1 MVSPA
6 PQEYAALVR
15 EALEFSFPPVVTRT
29 KITDE
34 LPKPNLFNLVHIIT
48 GMRRSGKTFYVFQM
62 IHELLKAGVARDRVF
77 YFNFADERL
86 APAPST
92 LLNDVVDEYWRQV
105 PAARAEGSYLFLD
118 EVQEA
123 DGWQGF
129 CQRIA
134 EHERVTLVITGST
147 SKMSAD
153 EIAST
158 FRGRSLECRM
168 FPLSFR
174 EFCGFQDVDIPTSE
188 ELREH
193 GAVSPQLRTQ
203 LEALFDRF
211 LLEGGFPGVQRLSLG
226 ARISMLQSYM
236 RDVVARDVV
245 DRYPR
250 VGISLA
256 TQVALFCLRNT
267 GCDLSVNRLVDG
279 LRAAGYRT
287 SWETINETVRLFEQA
302 HLIKLLPEFSV
313 SLAPDSTAAPKVY
326 AADAGLAYAVSRA
339 NQQDV
344 GKRLETAAF
353 IELLRRTSGRRIETI
368 TSFTVPSSRRE
379 KIDFLVGDSLASEP
393 YALYQV
399 TVDMGAEKTR
409 AREIGSLTA
418 AMKATRADEG
428 TVITLRE
435 EGSAEMP
442 EGHIDIVPA
451 WKWML
456 LQERSDDG

>member
-1 MVSPA
+1 MSPT
-6 PQEYAALVR
+6 PQDYAALVR
-15 EALEFSFPPVVTRT
+15 EALEFPFPPVVPRAE
-29 KITDE
+29 IIDG
-34 LPKPNLFNLVHIIT
+34 LPEPGLFNLVHLIT
-48 GMRRSGKTFYVFQM
+48 GMRRSGKTFYVFQL
-62 IHELLKAGVARDRVF
+62 IRELLKAGVARDRIL

-92 LLNDVVDEYWRQV
+92 LLNDVVEEYWRQV
-105 PAARAEGSYLFLD
+105 PAARSEGSYLFLD

-134 EHERVTLVITGST
+134 EHERVALVITGST

-174 EFCGFQDVDIPTSE
+174 EFCGFHAVDIPTAQ
-188 ELREH
+188 ELGER
-193 GAVSPQLRTQ
+193 GAVSPQLKTK
-203 LEALFDRF
+203 LESLFDRF
-211 LLEGGFPGVQRLSLG
+211 LLEGGFPGVQGLAQG

-256 TQVALFCLRNT
+256 SQVALFCLRNT
-267 GCDLSVNRLVDG
+267 GCDLSVNRLVEG
-279 LRAAGYRT
+279 LRATGYKT
-287 SWETINETVRLFEQA
+287 SWETVNETIRLFEQA
-302 HLIKLLPEFSV
+302 HLIELLPEFSV
-313 SLAPDSTAAPKVY
+313 SLAPDSTTTQKVY

-339 NQQDV
+339 NQQDI
-344 GKRLETAAF
+344 GKRLETAVF
-353 IELLRRTSGRRIETI
+353 VELARRASESRIETI
-368 TSFTVPSSRRE
+368 TSFTVPSQRRE

-399 TVDMGAEKTR
+399 TVDMSAEKTR
-409 AREIGSLTA
+409 VREIGSLTA
-418 AMKATRADEG
+418 AMRATHVGEG

-435 EGSAEMP
+435 EGDVETD
-442 EGHIDIVPA
+442 EGRIEIVPA

-456 LQERSDDG
+456 LGER